1 MENKMKKKRKGN
13 QRSTL
18 FLSIIL
24 VFCLLGTIVFSVAKK
39 ISAEM
44 ATSAIHNLNASL
56 DLIQNTIETILV
68 KETEFQMLI
77 AQEIASSEDPYEF
90 IRSYESNRTM
100 VKLSL
105 ILTGKTEGISNSGET
120 FTEQNLDFSF
130 GKTVNNHPLSQ
141 SYLNSMGT
149 WAYTI
154 KCPVAKDGK
163 EIATLYVEYTFDS
176 FEDALP
182 DGFYN
187 NRAQLY
193 IMDTKSQRLVLKPTG
208 MGERDAGHL
217 NLADFYRANNILEE
231 SIQQNVST
239 SIENGDNIMFY
250 HDIRNKNS
258 LIYMWAANDGAM
270 YLIGYVPIEA
280 IQQEGRFVN
289 QNIIT
294 VVIIMLTA
302 FLLCCILYYL
312 NRKEDD
318 KLRKEREAER
328 EVHNKQLA
336 EALQA
341 AQIASKSK
349 TTFLSNMSHDIRTPM
364 NAILGFTTL
373 LAKDADNPVKVRHY
387 TKKITASGQHLLSLI
402 NDVLDVSK
410 IESGKV
416 VLTIGEFTLNSLVS
430 SVDAIIR
437 PMAKEKAQNFYV
449 SVTDIQHEYLIGD
462 ETRINQILINL
473 LSNAVKYTPECGNI
487 WFRIIGLEQRS
498 NQYEHIRIEVEDDGY
513 GMTPEYLKTIFD
525 AFTRAENSTTNKVQG
540 TGLGMAITK
549 NIVELMGGT
558 INVSSQVD
566 KGSLFIV
573 DLELR
578 IPSEQSDEQFWAT
591 SGYSRIL
598 AVDDDIEI
606 GRSIQT
612 LMKDTGI
619 QVDIALSGEE
629 GLKMVQHSSTDAI
642 NYDVI
647 LLDWKLPGLDGVE
660 TARKLRK
667 IIPETVPIMFLTA
680 YDGDEVQEE
689 AYSMDNVGF
698 LAKPFFVSAFKEALL
713 KTRTAHLSES
723 SLPAVDE
730 SHCLSG
736 LRFLV
741 AEDNDINAEIL
752 SELMNMEG
760 AVCEIKE
767 NGLLAL
773 ERFADSTPGEF
784 DAILMDVQ
792 MPIMN
797 GYDASRNIRALER
810 ADAKTIPIIAMTAN
824 AFTEDVKDALEA
836 GMDVHI
842 AKPIDMELLKKTVSQ
857 YVIINKQRLLE
868 RNKV

>member
-231 SIQQNVST
+231 SIQKNVST

-280 IQQEGRFVN
+280 IQQE
-289 QNIIT
+289 
-294 VVIIMLTA
+294 
-302 FLLCCILYYL
+302 
-312 NRKEDD
+312 
-318 KLRKEREAER
+318 
-328 EVHNKQLA
+328 
-336 EALQA
+336 
-341 AQIASKSK
+341 
-349 TTFLSNMSHDIRTPM
+349 
-364 NAILGFTTL
+364 
-373 LAKDADNPVKVRHY
+373 
-387 TKKITASGQHLLSLI
+387 
-402 NDVLDVSK
+402 DVL
-410 IESGKV
+410 
-416 VLTIGEFTLNSLVS
+416 
-430 SVDAIIR
+430 
-437 PMAKEKAQNFYV
+437 
-449 SVTDIQHEYLIGD
+449 
-462 ETRINQILINL
+462 
-473 LSNAVKYTPECGNI
+473 
-487 WFRIIGLEQRS
+487 
-498 NQYEHIRIEVEDDGY
+498 
-513 GMTPEYLKTIFD
+513 
-525 AFTRAENSTTNKVQG
+525 
-540 TGLGMAITK
+540 
-549 NIVELMGGT
+549 
-558 INVSSQVD
+558 
-566 KGSLFIV
+566 
-573 DLELR
+573 
-578 IPSEQSDEQFWAT
+578 
-591 SGYSRIL
+591 
-598 AVDDDIEI
+598 
-606 GRSIQT
+606 
-612 LMKDTGI
+612 
-619 QVDIALSGEE
+619 
-629 GLKMVQHSSTDAI
+629 
-642 NYDVI
+642 
-647 LLDWKLPGLDGVE
+647 
-660 TARKLRK
+660 
-667 IIPETVPIMFLTA
+667 
-680 YDGDEVQEE
+680 
-689 AYSMDNVGF
+689 
-698 LAKPFFVSAFKEALL
+698 
-713 KTRTAHLSES
+713 
-723 SLPAVDE
+723 
-730 SHCLSG
+730 
-736 LRFLV
+736 
-741 AEDNDINAEIL
+741 
-752 SELMNMEG
+752 
-760 AVCEIKE
+760 
-767 NGLLAL
+767 
-773 ERFADSTPGEF
+773 
-784 DAILMDVQ
+784 
-792 MPIMN
+792 
-797 GYDASRNIRALER
+797 
-810 ADAKTIPIIAMTAN
+810 
-824 AFTEDVKDALEA
+824 
-836 GMDVHI
+836 
-842 AKPIDMELLKKTVSQ
+842 
-857 YVIINKQRLLE
+857 
-868 RNKV
+868 